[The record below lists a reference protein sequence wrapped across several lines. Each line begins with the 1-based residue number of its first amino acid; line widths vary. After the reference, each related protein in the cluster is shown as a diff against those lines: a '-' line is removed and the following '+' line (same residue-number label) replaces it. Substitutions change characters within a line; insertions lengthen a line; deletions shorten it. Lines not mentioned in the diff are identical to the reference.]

1 MKTVIYEDRH
11 GKLHRTILR
20 DSDPDDLADEGIS
33 LDPPKIDDILDEA
46 KIELHNELVK
56 RGLFDVKSINMHS
69 GALASAVNKCVTNK
83 IVRRYLEEESISAIN
98 KE

>member
-1 MKTVIYEDRH
+1 MKTIIYEDTH

-20 DSDPDDLADEGIS
+20 DNDPDDLADEGIP
-33 LDPPKIDDILDEA
+33 LDPPMIEDILDEA

-56 RGLFDVKSINMHS
+56 RGLFDVKSINEHS
-69 GALASAVNKCVTNK
+69 GALSSAVNKCVTNK
-83 IVRRYLEEESISAIN
+83 IVQRYLQEEKSN